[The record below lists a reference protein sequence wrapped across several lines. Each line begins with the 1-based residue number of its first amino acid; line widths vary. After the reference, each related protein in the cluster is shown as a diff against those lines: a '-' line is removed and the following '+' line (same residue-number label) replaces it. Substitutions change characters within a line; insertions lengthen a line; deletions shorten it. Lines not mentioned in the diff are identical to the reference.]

1 MTTSEPESAASFGG
15 LEAQTQP
22 IPPSEPGQNER
33 AVRVAYS
40 ALRVKS
46 SLFRLSCNGR
56 IGIQSRVCGAALQ
69 VTHSTHCHAQCSI
82 VRMVRAKP
90 AQVQY
95 SKAVCLASYPFL
107 LRDTKQPDK
116 IRRFS
121 GKVAQALRG
130 ETPDAGKTLFLTL
143 LTTDPPLA
151 YSFDWRA
158 FESWWNDGR

>member
-15 LEAQTQP
+15 LEVQTQT

-33 AVRVAYS
+33 VVRVAYS

-46 SLFRLSCNGR
+46 SLYRLSCNGK
-56 IGIQSRVCGAALQ
+56 IGIQSRVCAATLQ
-69 VTHSTHCHAQCSI
+69 VTHSTHCYARCSL
-82 VRMVRAKP
+82 VRIARSKP

-95 SKAVCLASYPFL
+95 SKAKCLASYPFL

-116 IRRFS
+116 VKQLG

-130 ETPDAGKTLFLTL
+130 ETPDAGKALFLTL